1 MIEGLVVRTMR
12 HENDGFRFARDI
24 MAILMTIIDEKSD
37 AELANKNGFFV
48 LSKVDDRIAD
58 TVRPEPI
65 ASQAVDII
73 GVSHPTVGNKDG
85 LVRSTDAI
93 ELLPLCRC
101 KERCQRAPELG
112 IVRCRLHADGAIK
125 TPKDLEGRVI
135 ATHQGPHAIHQYLLR
150 RVYGVDDTKL
160 RWAAYPQEKLL
171 DVLQRGEADA
181 VVLLDHFFFRGE
193 VADGVRRLYTD
204 GEAWKELH
212 GFDEIIKHMV
222 AAREDLLQKS
232 PGIKETLLRAFRA
245 SFAYSETHLEEIAD
259 AFISRYG
266 GDREALLASA
276 RYPKID
282 FTFTENEQR
291 LAEAEMELLVEV
303 GQIPRKAPLASL
315 FSM

>member
-1 MIEGLVVRTMR
+1 MFRTYYALAVGKVKPDGVNMKVIELPDPPSKEQEEALIRGDVQ
-12 HENDGFRFARDI
+12 A
-24 MAILMTIIDEKSD
+24 
-37 AELANKNGFFV
+37 ANLYLPNFLRRKLQG
-48 LSKVDDRIAD
+48 A
-58 TVRPEPI
+58 P
-65 ASQAVDII
+65 II
-73 GVSHPTVGNKDG
+73 GLATEWKSTMKGNG
-85 LVRSTDAI
+85 VF
-93 ELLPLCRC
+93 
-101 KERCQRAPELG
+101 
-112 IVRCRLHADGAIK
+112 VHADGAIK

-171 DVLQRGEADA
+171 DVLQGGEADA

-245 SFAYSETHLEEIAD
+245 SFAYSEAHLEEIAD

-282 FTFTENEQR
+282 FTFTKNEQR
-291 LAEAEMELLVEV
+291 LTEAEMELLVEV

>member
-1 MIEGLVVRTMR
+1 MDLTFAHYRNRFCMFRTYYALAVGKVKPDGVNVKVIELPDPPSKEQEEALIRGEVQ
-12 HENDGFRFARDI
+12 A
-24 MAILMTIIDEKSD
+24 
-37 AELANKNGFFV
+37 ANLYLPNFLRRKLQG
-48 LSKVDDRIAD
+48 A
-58 TVRPEPI
+58 P
-65 ASQAVDII
+65 II
-73 GVSHPTVGNKDG
+73 GLATEWKSTMKGNG
-85 LVRSTDAI
+85 VF
-93 ELLPLCRC
+93 
-101 KERCQRAPELG
+101 
-112 IVRCRLHADGAIK
+112 VHADCTIK

-245 SFAYSETHLEEIAD
+245 SFAYSETHLEEIGD

>member
-1 MIEGLVVRTMR
+1 MFRTYYALAVGKVKPDGVNMKVIELPDPPSKEQEEALIRGEVQ
-12 HENDGFRFARDI
+12 A
-24 MAILMTIIDEKSD
+24 
-37 AELANKNGFFV
+37 ANLYLPNFLRRKLQG
-48 LSKVDDRIAD
+48 A
-58 TVRPEPI
+58 P
-65 ASQAVDII
+65 II
-73 GVSHPTVGNKDG
+73 GLATEWKSTMKGNG
-85 LVRSTDAI
+85 VF
-93 ELLPLCRC
+93 
-101 KERCQRAPELG
+101 
-112 IVRCRLHADGAIK
+112 VHADGAIK

-171 DVLQRGEADA
+171 DVLQGGEADA

-245 SFAYSETHLEEIAD
+245 SFAYSEAHLEEIAD

-282 FTFTENEQR
+282 FTFTKNEQR
-291 LAEAEMELLVEV
+291 LTEAEMELLVEV

>member
-1 MIEGLVVRTMR
+1 MDLTFAHYRNRFCMFRTYYALAVGKVKPDGVNMKVIELPDPPSKEQEEALIRGDVQ
-12 HENDGFRFARDI
+12 A
-24 MAILMTIIDEKSD
+24 
-37 AELANKNGFFV
+37 ANLYLPNFLRRKLQG
-48 LSKVDDRIAD
+48 A
-58 TVRPEPI
+58 P
-65 ASQAVDII
+65 II
-73 GVSHPTVGNKDG
+73 GLATEWKSTMKGNG
-85 LVRSTDAI
+85 VFVR
-93 ELLPLCRC
+93 
-101 KERCQRAPELG
+101 
-112 IVRCRLHADGAIK
+112 ADGPIK
-125 TPKDLEGRVI
+125 IPKDLEGRVI
-135 ATHQGPHAIHQYLLR
+135 ATHQGRHAIHQYLLR